1 MLYGKDMRTKARETL
16 FKIIFS
22 SQFVKPV
29 DGNFR
34 AGMYRAGE
42 LNEDDVAYCDRLLAL
57 IAEHSDDISAVIDGK
72 SRAFPEARLFPA
84 DRSALIIAI
93 AEILYMDD
101 VPDKVAANEAAN
113 IVSHYSSEK
122 SAAFV
127 SGILAS
133 VIADKQ
139 GRA

>member
-1 MLYGKDMRTKARETL
+1 
-16 FKIIFS
+16 
-22 SQFVKPV
+22 
-29 DGNFR
+29 
-34 AGMYRAGE
+34 
-42 LNEDDVAYCDRLLAL
+42 
-57 IAEHSDDISAVIDGK
+57 
-72 SRAFPEARLFPA
+72 
-84 DRSALIIAI
+84 
-93 AEILYMDD
+93 MDD

-113 IVSHYSSEK
+113 IVSRYSSEK